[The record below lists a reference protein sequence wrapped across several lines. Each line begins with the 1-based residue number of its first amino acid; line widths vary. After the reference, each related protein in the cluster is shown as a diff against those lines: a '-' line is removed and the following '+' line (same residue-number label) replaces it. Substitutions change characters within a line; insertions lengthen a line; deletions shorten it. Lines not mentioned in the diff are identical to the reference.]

1 MRPRFPQLAR
11 YGLAAIAL
19 HNLEEALTM
28 PAWLIPR
35 LAYLDAQFGIRP
47 LAEDLTRFY
56 PGLVVATLVPALWI
70 AIASRAAPRSAG
82 AYSILLLYGVFFANA
97 FAPHI
102 LGAVLLG
109 SYVPGLLTAVVLV
122 IPFTI
127 ALGRRALIDNYASP
141 AGLATTLVVAFV
153 LYIPALAVLLGAW
166 RPLT

>member
-1 MRPRFPQLAR
+1 MRPRFQQLAR

-28 PAWLIPR
+28 PAWLMPR
-35 LAYLDAQFGIRP
+35 LAQLEAQFGIRP
-47 LAEDLTRFY
+47 LAEDLSRFY
-56 PGLVVATLVPALWI
+56 PGLVVATLVPAIWI

-97 FAPHI
+97 LAPHI

-141 AGLATTLVVAFV
+141 AGLAATLVVAFA

>member
-1 MRPRFPQLAR
+1 MRPRFQQLAR

-35 LAYLDAQFGIRP
+35 LAQLEAQFGIRP
-47 LAEDLTRFY
+47 LAEDLSRFY
-56 PGLVVATLVPALWI
+56 PGLVVATLVPAIWI

-97 FAPHI
+97 LAPHI

-141 AGLATTLVVAFV
+141 AGLAATLVVAFA